1 MTFVKRAQGS
11 ADRKLMAQINRI
23 IFLASPIEDL
33 ASGDRGR
40 QMARY
45 LGRQIIR
52 KQFHQHQ
59 QILSWENVQCVD
71 IMSDVVSDRIIMIC

>member
-1 MTFVKRAQGS
+1 
-11 ADRKLMAQINRI
+11 MAQINRI

-45 LGRQIIR
+45 LARQTIR
-52 KQFHQHQ
+52 KQFHQHHQ
-59 QILSWENVQCVD
+59 MMSWENVQCVD
-71 IMSDVVSDRIIMIC
+71 ILLDVVIWLTE